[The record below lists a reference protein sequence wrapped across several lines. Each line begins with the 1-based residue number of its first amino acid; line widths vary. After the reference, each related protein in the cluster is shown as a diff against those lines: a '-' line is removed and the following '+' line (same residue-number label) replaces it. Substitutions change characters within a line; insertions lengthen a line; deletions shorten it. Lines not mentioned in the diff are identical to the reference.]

1 MLAKKKKLSKKQI
14 QEDSLVKYYTKVI
27 ELFEE
32 YKQQFMIAGAVIVI
46 IIAAIYI
53 YNNKMEENQIAATTE
68 LSRVLPI
75 YEQKNY
81 QEAIDGQPGTSAIG
95 LKTIVEDYGSS
106 QAGEVAK
113 IYLGNASYYL
123 GNYDEALEYY
133 SDYSGDQSEFKAAA
147 LAGQAACYSSKGDY
161 EEAAS
166 KYEKAAGIT
175 KFNANNPSYLLQAGN
190 MYLKT
195 GAVESAKK
203 VFNIIKNDY
212 KTSTEARN
220 IDRYLSE
227 VELKSAKTS

>member
-1 MLAKKKKLSKKQI
+1 VLAKKKKLSKKQI
-14 QEDSLVKYYTKVI
+14 KEDSLVKYYSKSL

-53 YNNKMEENQIAATTE
+53 YNNKMEENQISATTE

-81 QEAIDGQPGTSAIG
+81 LEAIEGQPGTSSIG
-95 LKTIVEDYGSS
+95 LKTIVEEYGSS

-113 IYLGNASYYL
+113 IYLGNANYYL

-133 SDYSGDQSEFKAAA
+133 SDYSGDQKEFKAAA
-147 LAGQAACYSSKGDY
+147 LAGQAACYVSK
-161 EEAAS
+161 EEYGNAAS
-166 KYEKAAGIT
+166 TYEKAAGVSE
-175 KFNANNPSYLLQAGN
+175 FNANNPSYLLQAGN
-190 MYLKT
+190 MYLKINDLQ
-195 GAVESAKK
+195 SAKK
-203 VFNIIKNDY
+203 LFAKIKQDY

-220 IDRYLSE
+220 IDRYLME
-227 VELKSAKTS
+227 VEIKSDVTS